1 MCCRR
6 KTKADVTTVKE
17 EVKKPDVTI
26 KENEVKKPDIPAEE
40 EEMQK
45 KSPYFPHVQHEQA
58 KVEDNECI
66 EMIPLPAT
74 KDRRGRYS
82 CLHCLVRNSSI
93 AK

>member
-40 EEMQK
+40 EEVQK
-45 KSPYFPHVQHEQA
+45 ASPHISQHEQA

-74 KDRRGRYS
+74 KDSRGT
-82 CLHCLVRNSSI
+82 
-93 AK
+93 